1 MCLPGCGAFQQNI
14 SPIRHRIFVRI
25 SRIIYAPVG
34 NFIFRI
40 CLVPST
46 VWIIVIAC
54 FIYHFH
60 VTLGSYIGRQLSRYF
75 PPVLKVVTQ
84 SHITAL
90 GTFGRDDNYTGCGT
104 WTVDRSRSSIL
115 QYGHTFYVFRI
126 YGVDITRNS
135 VNNHQRT
142 GITNSCYTTYLDRS
156 TTTGSSIVTT
166 DHYSGKR
173 ALQSCGKLGGTTGSK
188 FVSFNSCYRTGEI
201 FLLHRTI
208 PHYDYLIQ
216 LRIVFL

>member
-75 PPVLKVVTQ
+75 PPVLKDVTQ

-90 GTFGRDDNYTGCGT
+90 GTFGRDVNYTGCGT
-104 WTVDRSRSSIL
+104 FTVVRSRSSFL
-115 QYGHTFYVFRI
+115 LYGHSFYVFWI
-126 YGVDITRNS
+126 YVVDITRNS
-135 VNNHQRT
+135 VNNHQRVRIIQCT
-142 GITNSCYTTYLDRS
+142 PATNSQLRS
-156 TTTGSSIVTT
+156 IISRLTRILADPHAGNL
-166 DHYSGKR
+166 SGKCLR
-173 ALQSCGKLGGTTGSK
+173 SIRDRTVRQFLIK
-188 FVSFNSCYRTGEI
+188 F
-201 FLLHRTI
+201 
-208 PHYDYLIQ
+208 D
-216 LRIVFL
+216 